1 MGKYA
6 SGKRSLAISD
16 RSGMAFP
23 YTEMVREWNGS
34 LVHTSEYEP
43 KQPQLEPKPVGSD
56 PQALFNPRPQPASK
70 ASLILLD
77 SNPFTSVIYG
87 GTTYVNVFSENHQ
100 RAAGS
105 VVRFRGAPIVTTAG
119 PAGSDLIEQP
129 KLRNL
134 QAFATI
140 PTFDNVS
147 DLNNTSGFTIALG
160 QIDSLGNVTGATT
173 SDVVN
178 RFYPCMM
185 SGLAYYLSQKV
196 SPERSGELERRY
208 ESEMLRALDADN
220 QGTSSFISPQ
230 TFYGD
235 GV

>member
-34 LVHTSEYEP
+34 LVHFSEYEP

-70 ASLILLD
+70 VSLILLE
-77 SNPFTSVIYG
+77 SNPFTTVIYS
-87 GTTYVNVFSENHQ
+87 GTTYVNVFSEDHQ

-105 VVRFRGAPIVTTAG
+105 IVRFRGPPEVTTAG
-119 PAGSDLIEQP
+119 PGGDSDDTP
-129 KLRNL
+129 NL
-134 QAFATI
+134 QQFQNI

-147 DLNNTSGFTIALG
+147 DLNNTSGFTINLG
-160 QIDSLGNVTGATT
+160 QIDSSGNVTGATT
-173 SDVVN
+173 SDSLTDPINYFYIQSTSSATTGGVSGGGDNCSAGPVTLEVVN
-178 RFYPCMM
+178 
-185 SGLAYYLSQKV
+185 G
-196 SPERSGELERRY
+196 
-208 ESEMLRALDADN
+208 
-220 QGTSSFISPQ
+220 
-230 TFYGD
+230 
-235 GV
+235 

>member
-6 SGKRSLAISD
+6 SGKRALAISD

-70 ASLILLD
+70 TSLILLGN
-77 SNPFTSVIYG
+77 NPFTSIIYG
-87 GTTYVNVFSENHQ
+87 GTTYVNVFSEDHQ

-105 VVRFRGAPIVTTAG
+105 IVRFRGPPLVTSAGTGTA
-119 PAGSDLIEQP
+119 DT
-129 KLRNL
+129 RNL
-134 QAFATI
+134 QSFGNI

-147 DLNNTSGFTIALG
+147 DLNNASGFTIALG
-160 QIDSLGNVTGATT
+160 QIDSAGNVTGATT
-173 SDVVN
+173 TDALTTPINYFYITSTSNATTGNVEGGGDNCSAGPVTLEVVN
-178 RFYPCMM
+178 
-185 SGLAYYLSQKV
+185 G
-196 SPERSGELERRY
+196 
-208 ESEMLRALDADN
+208 
-220 QGTSSFISPQ
+220 
-230 TFYGD
+230 
-235 GV
+235 

>member
-6 SGKRSLAISD
+6 SGKRALAISD

-23 YTEMVREWNGS
+23 YDEMVREWNGS

-70 ASLILLD
+70 TSLILLD
-77 SNPFTSVIYG
+77 NNPFTTVIYG
-87 GTTYVNVFSENHQ
+87 GTTYVNVFSEDHQ

-105 VVRFRGAPIVTTAG
+105 VVRFRGAPQVTSAG
-119 PAGSDLIEQP
+119 PGGSDP
-129 KLRNL
+129 ADLRNL
-134 QAFATI
+134 QSFATI

-160 QIDSLGNVTGATT
+160 QIDSAGNVTGNTTTDSLTDPINYFYITSTSNATT
-173 SDVVN
+173 GGISGGGANCSAGPVTLGVVN
-178 RFYPCMM
+178 
-185 SGLAYYLSQKV
+185 G
-196 SPERSGELERRY
+196 
-208 ESEMLRALDADN
+208 
-220 QGTSSFISPQ
+220 
-230 TFYGD
+230 
-235 GV
+235 

>member
-56 PQALFNPRPQPASK
+56 PQALFNPRPQPASV
-70 ASLILLD
+70 ASLILLN
-77 SNPFTSVIYG
+77 SNPFTSIISG
-87 GTTYVNVFSENHQ
+87 GTTYVNVFSEDHQ

-105 VVRFRGAPIVTTAG
+105 VVRFRGPPDVTVAG
-119 PAGSDLIEQP
+119 PGGVFPIPADR
-129 KLRNL
+129 KNL
-134 QAFATI
+134 QQFATI

-160 QIDSLGNVTGATT
+160 QIDSGGNVTGATT
-173 SDVVN
+173 TDPLTDPINYFYITSTSTATTGGISGGGNNTSAGPVTLGVVN
-178 RFYPCMM
+178 
-185 SGLAYYLSQKV
+185 G
-196 SPERSGELERRY
+196 
-208 ESEMLRALDADN
+208 
-220 QGTSSFISPQ
+220 
-230 TFYGD
+230 
-235 GV
+235 

>member
-23 YTEMVREWNGS
+23 YSEMVREWNGF

-70 ASLILLD
+70 TSLILLD
-77 SNPFTSVIYG
+77 NNPFTSVIYS

-100 RAAGS
+100 RAANS
-105 VVRFRGAPIVTTAG
+105 TVRFRGPPLVTSAG
-119 PAGSDLIEQP
+119 AGGADA
-129 KLRNL
+129 KNL
-134 QAFATI
+134 QSFATI

-147 DLNNTSGFTIALG
+147 DLNNANGFTIALG
-160 QIDSLGNVTGATT
+160 QIDSAGNVTGATT
-173 SDVVN
+173 NDALTTPINYFHITSTSNATTGNIEGGGDNCSAGPVTLEVVN
-178 RFYPCMM
+178 
-185 SGLAYYLSQKV
+185 G
-196 SPERSGELERRY
+196 
-208 ESEMLRALDADN
+208 
-220 QGTSSFISPQ
+220 
-230 TFYGD
+230 
-235 GV
+235 